1 MPEIKGDRGAM
12 MEKKRSKGITALGV
26 VTITLNALCAS
37 PFLMLLTIP
46 VEGGKLLKIPFALI
60 PLILCIAGVVCG
72 INLLR
77 LLKLKFILIVIDV
90 TIIYYILYIAFAVLV
105 LESSSL
111 DLIVLAS
118 FFIILNA
125 IILWVVTR
133 PKVKEQFK

>member
-1 MPEIKGDRGAM
+1 M

-37 PFLMLLTIP
+37 PFLMLLAIP
-46 VEGGKLLKIPFALI
+46 IESDKLLKIPFALI
-60 PLILCIAGVVCG
+60 PLILCVAGVVCG

-77 LLKLKFILIVIDV
+77 LLKLKFILIVINV
-90 TIIYYILYIAFAVLV
+90 TIIYYILYAAFAVLV

>member
-46 VEGGKLLKIPFALI
+46 IKGGKLLKIPFALI